1 MNFSSGEDA
10 LEALAALGAKLET
23 RGARPVSL
31 LICGGAA
38 LNISGLLTRATAD
51 IDVLGKAGS
60 AGELSEMPDWLFAIA
75 EEVAEELSL
84 EPGWLNDAALSI
96 TQMGL
101 PQGILSRSER
111 RSFGSCLEIAIASRP
126 DLIALKCFAAL
137 NGKAGQK
144 HLGDLVDLNPTEEEM
159 SFATDWLL
167 DRPTSV
173 EFRKVLRQLC
183 EVLGHSDLAKRLE
196 D

>member
-1 MNFSSGEDA
+1 VNFSSGKDA

-23 RGARPVSL
+23 HGERPVSL

-60 AGELSEMPDWLFAIA
+60 AGELREMPDWLFAVA
-75 EEVAEELSL
+75 DEVAAELSL
-84 EPGWLNDAALSI
+84 ESGWLNDAALSV

-101 PQGILSRSER
+101 PQGILSRSEK
-111 RSFGSCLEIAIASRP
+111 RSFGSCLEIAIASRS

-137 NGKAGQK
+137 NEKAGKK
-144 HLGDLVDLNPTEEEM
+144 HLGDLVDLNPTEEEV

-167 DRPTSV
+167 DRPTSP

-183 EVLGHSDLAKRLE
+183 EVLGHGDLAKRLK